1 MMKGQELDVQN
12 SLGLSGISVCALGG
26 MVAAGWR
33 LTQRF
38 AWLKVE
44 LTVVLVEESDHN
56 LVEESDQTLVEESG
70 QTLVEERNQTSV
82 EENDHA
88 MVEESGHTVVE
99 ESDHT
104 LVEMYWERMSGILHM
119 VPWILF
125 FLVNVAGLFLRHCIA
140 RGVVADILTV
150 FHKQHCIEG

>member
-12 SLGLSGISVCALGG
+12 SLGLSGISVCALAG
-26 MVAAGWR
+26 MVVGGWR

-104 LVEMYWERMSGILHM
+104 LVEESDHALVEESDHTLVEMYWEKMSGILHM
-119 VPWILF
+119 VPMILF
-125 FLVNVAGLFLRHCIA
+125 FLVNIAG
-140 RGVVADILTV
+140 
-150 FHKQHCIEG
+150 